1 MIMIIDIELTTLT
14 ESNAD
19 SFLLTFRSPDGNK
32 HILIDGGLKRDGRQ
46 ALKLIEKIFEQGE
59 IIDLV
64 VLTHVDIDHV
74 NGLLALFESSKVN
87 ADNVGRVLFN
97 VPNSIVEPEL
107 VKDKKTQCGYKE
119 GNQLL
124 ELIIKKGIKLSQA
137 IEGDQ
142 VNLGKEITIDI
153 LSPTKPALELDHEKW
168 LKTHIGHDEEE
179 DYDKEKL
186 VEEKYKEDSK
196 PQNLSSIVCLITCDE
211 KRMLF
216 CGDSVPSQ
224 IIKDYIGE
232 TPVEILKIP
241 HHGSKYNI
249 NKDLL
254 TKFPSQKFLIPGNK
268 SSYPNFYTIA
278 LIEDSFANST
288 VYVPKGSWV
297 HSKRMNK
304 EIELDFVEYE
314 FGTRI
319 NI

>member
-1 MIMIIDIELTTLT
+1 MTIDIELTTLT

-19 SFLLTFRSPDGNK
+19 SFLLTFRSPNRNK

-46 ALKLIEKIFEQGE
+46 ALKLIEKIFEQGDV
-59 IIDLV
+59 IDLV

-87 ADNVGRVLFN
+87 ADNVGCVLFN
-97 VPNSIVEPEL
+97 VPNSIVEPDL

-124 ELIIKKGIKLSQA
+124 ELITMKGINFTQA
-137 IEGDQ
+137 VEGDQ
-142 VNLGKEITIDI
+142 VNLGEEITIDI
-153 LSPTKPALELDHEKW
+153 LSPTKSALELDHENW
-168 LKTHIGHDEEE
+168 LKTHIGHDEDEQ
-179 DYDKEKL
+179 YDKEKL
-186 VEEKYKEDSK
+186 IEEKHKEDSK
-196 PQNLSSIVCLITCDE
+196 PQNLSSIVCLITCDGR
-211 KRMLF
+211 RMLF

-224 IIKDYIGE
+224 IVKDYLGE
-232 TPVEILKIP
+232 TPVDILKIP

-254 TKFPSQKFLIPGNK
+254 TNFPSTKFLIPGNK
-268 SSYPNFYTIA
+268 SSYPNFYTVA
-278 LIEDSFANST
+278 LIEDNYINST

-297 HSKRMNK
+297 HSERMSK
-304 EIELDFVEYE
+304 DIELDFVEYE

-319 NI
+319 AL